1 MTTFNTTIVNNLRFA
16 KLYQISVWD
25 TDIWDASYWDSFIYD
40 LILIRLKIYKAITNK
55 LNISSKPSEIYL
67 KNGDYFYLYS
77 GHENLLNAPLDTFS
91 VETAT
96 SATWTEVSATSAT
109 WVSI

>member
-25 TDIWDASYWDSFIYD
+25 TAIWDAGYWDDFVD
-40 LILIRLKIYKAITNK
+40 DVILIRLKIYKAITNK

-67 KNGDYFYLYS
+67 KNGDYFYLFS